1 MTTNSSLRLCIAAIA
16 AVLLCAPAPDAMAQ
30 KPDRSAPPAI
40 GPTPSFTVPT
50 LQRFTLSN
58 GLPVVLLEKH
68 QVPLVQINLLVQAG
82 SAMDPVGA
90 NGLASMTASLM
101 MEGAGTRDA
110 LALADAIDVLGADI
124 NTAAGNHTMAVRL
137 HTPVARLDSALAL
150 FADVALRPTFP
161 DAELTRKK
169 KERLNGFLQWRDEAR
184 MLASAAMNNA
194 LYGDE
199 HPYGFPHTGL
209 EADLKSITQKN
220 CAGFHAEWFRPNR
233 ATIIVVGDVAPGAIR
248 EKLES
253 TFGKWKTGPATPRT
267 LPPIR
272 QVEQRGIILV
282 DKPGAPQTELRV
294 ARVGA
299 PRVTDDYFPLV
310 VMNTIL
316 GGSFSS
322 RLNNNLREVHGY
334 TYGANSR
341 FDLRVLPGPFVAG
354 SAVQTAVTDSALE
367 QVMLELRRIR
377 EPIDPAEVTRAKNYV
392 ALGYPGEFQSVAQIA
407 VQIEEIVTYNLP
419 LTAFNEYVGK
429 ILAVTPEECLRVAQK
444 YIDPEKVVIVLV
456 GDRKA
461 ITAGVERL
469 SLGPVV
475 HKTVDDVLGK
485 APSTDVK

>member
-1 MTTNSSLRLCIAAIA
+1 MTTNISLRLYVAGVVAA
-16 AVLLCAPAPDAMAQ
+16 LLCAPPPNAVAQ
-30 KPDRSAPPAI
+30 QPDRSSPPAI
-40 GPTPSFTVPT
+40 GPTPSFTVPA

-68 QVPLVQINLLVQAG
+68 QVPLVQVNLLVQAG
-82 SAMDPVGA
+82 SAMDPAGT

-110 LALADAIDVLGADI
+110 LALADAIDVLGAEI
-124 NTAAGNHTMAVRL
+124 NTAAGAHTMAVRL

-150 FADVALRPTFP
+150 FVDIALRPTFP
-161 DAELTRKK
+161 DAELIRKK
-169 KERLNGFLQWRDEAR
+169 KERLNSYLQWRDEAR

-209 EADLKSITQKN
+209 EADLRNITREK
-220 CAGFHAEWFRPNR
+220 CAAFHAEWFRPNR
-233 ATIIVVGDVAPGAIR
+233 GTIIVVGDVAPGTIR
-248 EKLES
+248 QKLEAA
-253 TFGKWKTGPATPRT
+253 FGKWTPGPAAPRA

-272 QVEQRGIILV
+272 QVEKRGIILV

-294 ARVGA
+294 GRVGA
-299 PRVTDDYFPLV
+299 PRLTNDYFPLV
-310 VMNTIL
+310 VVNTIL

-334 TYGANSR
+334 TYGASSR

-367 QVMLELRRIR
+367 QVMLEFRRIR
-377 EPIDPAEVTRAKNYV
+377 EPIDPVEVARAKNYV
-392 ALGYPGEFQSVAQIA
+392 ALSYPGEFQSVAQIA
-407 VQIEEIVTYNLP
+407 MQVEEIVTFDLP
-419 LTAFNEYVGK
+419 LTTFNEYVGK

-444 YIDPEKVVIVLV
+444 YIDPEKVAIVLV

-461 ITAGVERL
+461 ITAGIERL
-469 SLGPVV
+469 SLGPIV

-485 APSTDVK
+485 APSTEVK